1 MNDGEREQFD
11 RETRRRAVYAAF
23 NRRFDSIKDSVAE
36 AIKCV
41 DRRKSNGDIAYS
53 IIMVDDAELLQLRSA
68 GQITLSGPTIDGKVV
83 VVTLRATG
91 KQYSGLEGKQ
101 FRP

>member
-1 MNDGEREQFD
+1 
-11 RETRRRAVYAAF
+11 
-23 NRRFDSIKDSVAE
+23 
-36 AIKCV
+36 
-41 DRRKSNGDIAYS
+41 
-53 IIMVDDAELLQLRSA
+53 MVDDAELLQLRSA